1 MEQIRDAADQKV
13 DSLLA
18 DGLGVELRK
27 KGKAHQKR
35 LKNLLEKMFFTLP
48 EQSGGVGDADA
59 AAVPNAAAVPDK
71 AAKPFEDQVAL
82 LVYSGRGQKEST
94 HPAPTQRT

>member
-18 DGLGVELRK
+18 GGLGVELRK

-48 EQSGGVGDADA
+48 EQSGGAGDAGA
-59 AAVPNAAAVPDK
+59 AALPNVATVPDE
-71 AAKPFEDQVAL
+71 AAKPVEDQVDL
-82 LVYSGRGQKEST
+82 LVFRQGFSIF
-94 HPAPTQRT
+94 